1 MVWQGQKT
9 AMYTETTIGPE
20 QPLRIALSAGGYS
33 MKRILAAAIAAML
46 LVSGCGASK
55 TAASGVDGQTVLS
68 QAETAASG
76 DTGLQ
81 PSLADGTYETAVTLT
96 GGSGRASV
104 ESPAEITVKDGKISA
119 KIVWSSPYY
128 DYMIV
133 DGVTYENEAESGNS
147 TFTIPVAGFPYEMSV
162 VADTTAMSEP
172 HEINYTLNFSVPETS
187 SDAAGKSAGD
197 AAESPGASSGE
208 DSVDMDETAGYVN
221 ETLNHKAGSIAI
233 DGLTYTDSMDVKYA
247 KQFAVDWYMD
257 EDSNAY
263 ALIFVGSDQIF
274 LLVPEDGTVP
284 PDLPDD
290 IMVLRQPLDRTYLVS
305 TSAMDP
311 VQAIG
316 AIGNIRFSG
325 TRQSGWYVS
334 AAVSAMQKGD
344 ILYAGKYSAPDYE
357 ALLGNGCNF
366 AIENT
371 MICHDPS
378 VLEMLKS
385 LGIPTMIERSS
396 YEPEPLGRLEWVRL
410 YGVLFDRRN
419 EADAFFDKEVSRIR
433 PLMDEESTGKS
444 VAFFSVAGN
453 GSVTVRKPGDYI
465 SRIISMAG
473 GKYIFDSSDGKA
485 ENARST
491 MNMQMEDFYA
501 GARDADVLIYNGT
514 IEGEVDSI
522 AALEKKQALFKNFK
536 AVKSGEVYSL
546 GPECFQQSTN
556 MAALIQDI
564 HDVLRGNAGDMTYL
578 KKLS

>member
-33 MKRILAAAIAAML
+33 MKRILAAAVAAML

-104 ESPAEITVKDGKISA
+104 ESPAEITVRGGKISA

-357 ALLGNGCNF
+357 SLLGNGCNF

-444 VAFFSVAGN
+444 VAFFSVTGN

>member
-290 IMVLRQPLDRTYLVS
+290 ITVLRQPLNKTYLVS

-325 TRQSGWYVS
+325 TKESGWYVS
-334 AAVSAMQKGD
+334 AAADAMKKGD

-357 ALLGNGCNF
+357 SLLGNGCNF

-371 MICHDPS
+371 MIYHDPS

-385 LGIPTMIERSS
+385 LGIPAMVERSS
-396 YEPEPLGRLEWVRL
+396 YETEPLGRLEWVRL
-410 YGVLFDRRN
+410 YGVLFDKRK
-419 EADAFFDKEVSRIR
+419 EADVFFDKEVSRIK
-433 PLMDEESTGKS
+433 PLANEKSTGKT
-444 VAFFSVAGN
+444 VAFFSVTSN

-465 SRIISMAG
+465 SKIISMAG
-473 GKYIFDSSDGKA
+473 GTYIFDSLDGED
-485 ENARST
+485 ENALST

-501 GARDADVLIYNGT
+501 GAKDADVLIYNGT
-514 IEGEVDSI
+514 IEGEVSSI
-522 AALEKKQALFKNFK
+522 AALEKKNALFKNFA
-536 AVKSGEVYSL
+536 AVKSREVYSL

-564 HDVLRGNAGDMTYL
+564 HDVLHGDAGDMTYL
-578 KKLS
+578 TKLS

>member
-357 ALLGNGCNF
+357 SLLGNGCNF

-444 VAFFSVAGN
+444 VAFFSVTGN

>member
-385 LGIPTMIERSS
+385 LGIPAMIERSS

>member
-20 QPLRIALSAGGYS
+20 QPLRTALSAGGYS

-357 ALLGNGCNF
+357 SLLGNGCNF

-444 VAFFSVAGN
+444 VAFFSVTGN